1 MHIKTLIR
9 KDFVGSKQWLTQ
21 RFPSLKVGLPYHIP
35 FSQHSGFI
43 AEEVVDKFQE
53 PEVYDDLIFKLL
65 SEHNRAAAY
74 MSS

>member
-1 MHIKTLIR
+1 MINTEIL
-9 KDFVGSKQWLTQ
+9 
-21 RFPSLKVGLPYHIP
+21 SLKVGFWYRIP
-35 FSQHSGFI
+35 FCQSSGFI

-53 PEVYDDLIFKLL
+53 PEVDDGLVFKLL